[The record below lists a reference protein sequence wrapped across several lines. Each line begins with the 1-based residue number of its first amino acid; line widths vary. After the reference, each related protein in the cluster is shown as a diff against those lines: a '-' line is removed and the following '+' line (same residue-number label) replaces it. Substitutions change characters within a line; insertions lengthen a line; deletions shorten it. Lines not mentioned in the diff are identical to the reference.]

1 MTRANSPRDRTPTTR
16 AAPHV
21 PDTPAAPAAPAAPT
35 EQAAPAAQSHPDRA
49 RPGPL
54 RIGGRPVAARLRAG
68 APRLTREV
76 LDRLPAE
83 LPAYAALPAEEL
95 GGDIAEIV
103 QHTVRLF
110 ADVVEGRLAACD
122 ADLAPQCASAAQ
134 RAEEGVPLDA
144 ILTAYQIGVEMC
156 WRETTGQAR
165 PEELGDVLV
174 LFADLLGLQRA
185 IVAAVSAAYLEARRS
200 LEGPEQSGRH
210 ALFAALLAGE
220 SADTV
225 AGRTGVRPAARYL
238 VLTLVLAAH
247 PDEARPGPCAAIAA
261 RRKLRRI
268 RQALDGFTG
277 HPALTALDP
286 GGGTALLPVDA
297 APDWPKVRALIAH
310 AADAADTAITAAAAL
325 TEPTGIP
332 DAVDRNT
339 EVIRLIRSSGRGP
352 GLYLLTDVLLD
363 YQLSRPSAALAGL
376 AGLLTPLDRRPEL
389 LLTLE
394 TYLTHGRDRR
404 ATAATLHLH
413 PNTVDYRIR
422 RVTGLTGLSPNRV
435 EDLHRL
441 NAALVARRTLGAGT
455 PGG

>member
-1 MTRANSPRDRTPTTR
+1 M
-16 AAPHV
+16 
-21 PDTPAAPAAPAAPT
+21 
-35 EQAAPAAQSHPDRA
+35 
-49 RPGPL
+49 
-54 RIGGRPVAARLRAG
+54 AARLRAG

-76 LDRLPAE
+76 LERLPAE

-95 GGDIAEIV
+95 AGDIAEIV

-110 ADVVEGRLAACD
+110 ADVVEGRPGAGD
-122 ADLAPQCASAAQ
+122 PDLAPQCASAAQ

-144 ILTAYQIGVEMC
+144 ILTAYQIGIEMC
-156 WRETTGQAR
+156 WREMTDQAR
-165 PEELGDVLV
+165 PEELADVLA
-174 LFADLLGLQRA
+174 LFADLLGIQRA
-185 IVAAVSAAYLEARRS
+185 IVAGVASAYLEARR
-200 LEGPEQSGRH
+200 LLDGPEQSGRH

-220 SADTV
+220 PADTV
-225 AGRTGVRPAARYL
+225 AGRTGVRPAAHYL

-247 PDEARPGPCAAIAA
+247 PDEARLGPCAAIAA

-277 HPALTALDP
+277 RSALTALDP
-286 GGGTALLPVDA
+286 GGGTALLPMDA
-297 APDWPKVRALIAH
+297 APDWSDVRALIAR
-310 AADAADTAITAAAAL
+310 AADAADTAITASAAL
-325 TEPTGIP
+325 AEPTGIP

-339 EVIRLIRSSGRGP
+339 EVLRLIRDTGRGP

-376 AGLLTPLDRRPEL
+376 AGLLAPLEGRPEL

-394 TYLTHGRDRR
+394 TYLAHGRDRR
-404 ATAATLHLH
+404 ATSGALHLH

-422 RVTGLTGLSPNRV
+422 RLTGLIGLSPNRA

-441 NAALVARRTLGAGT
+441 NAALVARRTLRPRP
-455 PGG
+455 PG

>member
-1 MTRANSPRDRTPTTR
+1 MTRDNPPRDRAPTTR
-16 AAPHV
+16 ERP
-21 PDTPAAPAAPAAPT
+21 PA
-35 EQAAPAAQSHPDRA
+35 E
-49 RPGPL
+49 RPRRGPL

-95 GGDIAEIV
+95 AGDIAEIV

-122 ADLAPQCASAAQ
+122 ADLAPQRASAAQ

-144 ILTAYQIGVEMC
+144 ILTAYQIGVDMC

-165 PEELGDVLV
+165 PEELADVLA

-185 IVAAVSAAYLEARRS
+185 IVTAVSSAYLEACR
-200 LEGPEQSGRH
+200 LAAGPEQSGRH
-210 ALFAALLAGE
+210 ELFAALLAGE
-220 SADTV
+220 SADAV

-238 VLTLVLAAH
+238 VLTLALAAH
-247 PDEARPGPCAAIAA
+247 PDEARPGPCAVIAA

-268 RQALDGFTG
+268 RRALDGFTG
-277 HPALTALDP
+277 APALAALDP
-286 GGGTALLPVDA
+286 RGGTVLLPVDA
-297 APDWPKVRALIAH
+297 APGWPEVRALIAH
-310 AADAADTAITAAAAL
+310 AAHAADTAITASAAL

-332 DAVDRNT
+332 DAVDRNA
-339 EVIRLIRSSGRGP
+339 EVLRLVRGSGRGP
-352 GLYLLTDVLLD
+352 GLYLLADVLLD
-363 YQLSRPSAALAGL
+363 YQLSRPSAALPGL
-376 AGLLTPLDRRPEL
+376 AGLLAPLDRRPEL

-422 RVTGLTGLSPNRV
+422 RVTGLTGLSPGRAD
-435 EDLHRL
+435 DLHRL
-441 NAALVARRTLGAGT
+441 NAALVARRTLRPDGAG
-455 PGG
+455 GGLGGA